1 VLHDLRVLFA
11 EIDIKVSD
19 PVVKFCETV
28 VETSALKCYAET
40 PNKKYDS
47 QPVTGANR
55 RNKVTMIAE
64 PLDKDIA
71 EDIENRRISITQ
83 PVRIVGKYF
92 QDHYKW
98 DLLASRNI
106 WAFGP
111 EDTGPNILVNDTLP
125 SEVDKK
131 LLGQIRESVKQGFQ
145 WATREGPL
153 CDEPIRNVKFRLL
166 DATIAEGAIYRGGG
180 QIIPT
185 ARRVCYSSFLTATP
199 RLMEPVYEA
208 EIQAPSDCVS
218 TIYTV
223 LSKRR
228 GHVVQ
233 DAPKAGSPLYTVRAF
248 LPVID
253 SVGFESDIRLS
264 TQGQAFCQQ
273 VFDHWQIVPG
283 DPLDTTQIVQPLETA
298 EGPGL
303 ARDFCVKTRRR
314 KGLNVDVSA
323 TRYMDKEMVE
333 AMAQLDLLTEGAT
346 GYS

>member
-1 VLHDLRVLFA
+1 
-11 EIDIKVSD
+11 
-19 PVVKFCETV
+19 
-28 VETSALKCYAET
+28 
-40 PNKKYDS
+40 
-47 QPVTGANR
+47 
-55 RNKVTMIAE
+55 MIAE
-64 PLDKDIA
+64 PLDKGIA
-71 EDIENRRISITQ
+71 EDIESGKVSIKQ
-83 PVRIVGKYF
+83 PVRLLGKYF
-92 QDHYKW
+92 QDNYHW

-111 EDTGPNILVNDTLP
+111 DDSGPNILVNDTLP

-131 LLGQIRESVKQGFQ
+131 LLGQIRESVQQGFQ

-166 DATIAEGAIYRGGG
+166 DAMIADQAIYRGGG

-185 ARRVCYSSFLTATP
+185 SRRVAYSSFLTATP
-199 RLMEPVYEA
+199 RLMEPVYSV
-208 EIQAPSDCVS
+208 EIQAPADCVS
-218 TIYTV
+218 VVYNV

-233 DAPKAGSPLYTVRAF
+233 DIPKAGSPLYTVKAF
-248 LPVID
+248 LPVVD

-273 VFDHWQIVPG
+273 MFDHWQIVPG
-283 DPLDTTQIVQPLETA
+283 DPLDTTQKVRPLEPA
-298 EGPGL
+298 MGPQL

-314 KGLNVDVSA
+314 KGLNVEVSA

-333 AMAQLDLLTEGAT
+333 AMQQLDLLKEGAT

>member
-1 VLHDLRVLFA
+1 
-11 EIDIKVSD
+11 
-19 PVVKFCETV
+19 
-28 VETSALKCYAET
+28 
-40 PNKKYDS
+40 
-47 QPVTGANR
+47 
-55 RNKVTMIAE
+55 
-64 PLDKDIA
+64 
-71 EDIENRRISITQ
+71 
-83 PVRIVGKYF
+83 
-92 QDHYKW
+92 
-98 DLLASRNI
+98 
-106 WAFGP
+106 
-111 EDTGPNILVNDTLP
+111 
-125 SEVDKK
+125 
-131 LLGQIRESVKQGFQ
+131 
-145 WATREGPL
+145 
-153 CDEPIRNVKFRLL
+153 
-166 DATIAEGAIYRGGG
+166 
-180 QIIPT
+180 
-185 ARRVCYSSFLTATP
+185 
-199 RLMEPVYEA
+199 MEPVYEA